1 MQTPPL
7 NFSGKNLTNYWQRV
21 PTTSEVP
28 GGDMAFLTWADWAE
42 PVRLVSVRVP
52 GKRSLQEVPEDDRK
66 AKIDEAR
73 ARIKTDGG
81 GVASTESTHQMYRE
95 IFLQACHELKIPEG
109 QQFEFDPEVCRGV
122 AAWCLIG
129 IKCAKLDVFTT
140 MLNKERHIVFKDY
153 SRPWYQHPE
162 ILRIKRK
169 YEIEKHKDDQAFLL
183 AHPKAAKELRV
194 SIPGNTIEE
203 IVVEGEQLILD
214 VGEEATRKLG
224 HIATILMTL
233 LFVIRASTLGGMV
246 SDEDI
251 WLDASGHLF
260 MIIRFVK
267 C

>member
-1 MQTPPL
+1 
-7 NFSGKNLTNYWQRV
+7 
-21 PTTSEVP
+21 
-28 GGDMAFLTWADWAE
+28 
-42 PVRLVSVRVP
+42 
-52 GKRSLQEVPEDDRK
+52 
-66 AKIDEAR
+66 
-73 ARIKTDGG
+73 
-81 GVASTESTHQMYRE
+81 
-95 IFLQACHELKIPEG
+95 
-109 QQFEFDPEVCRGV
+109 
-122 AAWCLIG
+122 
-129 IKCAKLDVFTT
+129 

-233 LFVIRASTLGGMV
+233 LFVIRASTRGGMV

-251 WLDASGHLF
+251 WLDASGH
-260 MIIRFVK
+260 MCTIIIFVK
-267 C
+267 CWVTRQ